1 MIIKDI
7 SSLSIIELKQML
19 ARVNHD
25 LKMNKPT
32 MNRKARAAA
41 KAVAPVLSEL
51 AECNIIAQR
60 FTGKQYPAPIQN
72 RRIKEDIAIQR
83 DILDYLNNGGH
94 IITAKTRS
102 KVKCQT
108 FRNNKYSI
116 ANQGHQASITG
127 KYGFFAS
134 PNKVSL

>member
-1 MIIKDI
+1 MDY
-7 SSLSIIELKQML
+7 SGLSLLELKQLL

-25 LKMNKPT
+25 LKLNKPT
-32 MNRKARAAA
+32 IKRQKKAAIITESEGVLCNRISATYTGN
-41 KAVAPVLSEL
+41 KAVTPVQN
-51 AECNIIAQR
+51 AKIKAD
-60 FTGKQYPAPIQN
+60 IQ
-72 RRIKEDIAIQR
+72 IQK
-83 DILDYLNNGGH
+83 DILEFMNNGGM

-116 ANQGHQASITG
+116 ANKGHQASITG
-127 KYGFFAS
+127 KYGFFAT

>member
-1 MIIKDI
+1 MNIEN
-7 SSLSIIELKQML
+7 LSIIELKQLL

-32 MNRKARAAA
+32 IKRA
-41 KAVAPVLSEL
+41 KKIAVITENEYITAN
-51 AECNIIAQR
+51 NIAST
-60 FTGKQYPAPIQN
+60 FTGNKQVNPSDNDKLKADIQ
-72 RRIKEDIAIQR
+72 IQK
-83 DILDYLNNGGH
+83 DILEFINNGGT
-94 IITAKTRS
+94 IKVAKTRN

>member
-1 MIIKDI
+1 MNNDFKA
-7 SSLSIIELKQML
+7 LSNMSITELKQL
-19 ARVNHD
+19 LSCVNQD
-25 LKMNKPT
+25 LKSIKKQKRREKIAKINNEISEGVLCNNIAKSFT
-32 MNRKARAAA
+32 GN
-41 KAVAPVLSEL
+41 KAVPPSDNNKLKA
-51 AECNIIAQR
+51 
-60 FTGKQYPAPIQN
+60 
-72 RRIKEDIAIQR
+72 DIAIQT

-94 IITAKTRS
+94 IITAKRRN

-134 PNKVSL
+134 PNKVTL